1 MQDEGQGSLASTAYH
16 RLHDEIVSG
25 ALAPGQK
32 LHIKTVCERYEVGL
46 SPVREAL
53 NRLSGERLVVHTVQ
67 RGFMVTPLSERDL
80 EDILDAR
87 WWLNEIG
94 LRQSIE
100 HGDDAWEERVVVA
113 CHRLSRTPR
122 FFDTRRIERNPAWEH
137 AHRLFHASLVSAC
150 GSAWLEE
157 FCEQLFHAFGRYRH
171 LSRVAAVRSPL
182 HRDVEH
188 SAIMDAAVSRKAEE
202 AVRLLRD
209 HFDKTAR
216 LVRKQL
222 ADMISSGK
230 NTDSR
235 IAAPGE
241 VASGSGRSR
250 LRELVRSNS
259 APKFISRG
267 TS

>member
-1 MQDEGQGSLASTAYH
+1 
-16 RLHDEIVSG
+16 
-25 ALAPGQK
+25 
-32 LHIKTVCERYEVGL
+32 
-46 SPVREAL
+46 
-53 NRLSGERLVVHTVQ
+53 
-67 RGFMVTPLSERDL
+67 MVAPLSERDL
-80 EDILDAR
+80 EDILYAR

-100 HGDDAWEERVVVA
+100 HGDSAWEERVVVA

-122 FFDTRRIERNPAWEH
+122 FCDDRRIDRNPAWEQ

-171 LSRVAAVRSPL
+171 LSRLAAIRSPL
-182 HRDVEH
+182 HQDAEH
-188 SAIMDAAVSRKAEE
+188 SAITDAAVSRKTEE
-202 AVRLLRD
+202 AMRLLKV

-222 ADMISSGK
+222 ADMISSTKSTASRVDTPGK
-230 NTDSR
+230 
-235 IAAPGE
+235 
-241 VASGSGRSR
+241 VASGSGTSK
-250 LRELVRSNS
+250 LRELRSSNS